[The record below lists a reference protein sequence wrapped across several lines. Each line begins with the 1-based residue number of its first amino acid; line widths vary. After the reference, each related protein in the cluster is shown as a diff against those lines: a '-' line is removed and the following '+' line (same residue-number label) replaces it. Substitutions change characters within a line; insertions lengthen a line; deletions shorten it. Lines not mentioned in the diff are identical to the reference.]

1 MADELYQPHDK
12 LFRAVF
18 SDAPEAASLLQT
30 ALPPEVRDRLD
41 WTTLTLQDG
50 TFLDEDLRES
60 QSDLLYQVELAET
73 QEPVALYLLFEHQSS
88 PDRWMRFRLLKY
100 CCRIWDASLRQA
112 PDQTG
117 LRPIVPV
124 VFYQGPRGWSYS
136 TELADLFP
144 EAVRSWPWQPRF
156 AHVLLDQTTL
166 EPEEVAGEVNARIA
180 QLLMMVAFNR
190 HVEAALELA
199 AALVRRLLASGGVG
213 QVRRYNLYLMAT
225 VEPERIETYKQALR
239 RHGMDQGDAIMTYAQ
254 QLLDEGRAE
263 GRAEGETKGRA
274 EGRAEGETKGRAE
287 GQVEVVEGFLAV
299 GVPWETI
306 EAATGLNESTFRA
319 LKQQVAASGS

>member
-18 SDAPEAASLLQT
+18 SNASEAASLLQT
-30 ALPPEVRDRLD
+30 ALPPEVRDRID
-41 WTTLTLQDG
+41 WSSLTLQDG

-60 QSDLLYQVELAET
+60 QSDLLYHVELAET

-144 EAVRSWPWQPRF
+144 EAVRSWPWQPQF

-166 EPEEVAGEVNARIA
+166 EPEEVAGEVEARIA

-199 AALVRRLLASGGVG
+199 AALVQRLQAGGRVDR
-213 QVRRYNLYLMAT
+213 VRRYALYVMAT
-225 VEPERIETYKQALR
+225 VEPDRIETYKQALR

-263 GRAEGETKGRA
+263 GRVEGRA
-274 EGRAEGETKGRAE
+274 EGRAEGEAKGEAKGRAE

-299 GVPWETI
+299 GVPWQTI
-306 EAATGLNESTFRA
+306 EAATGLNESSFRA